1 MFSNTVRS
9 NFQTRAQSIVNWD
22 GPNKMAIKPK
32 GVEVEATTNKKK
44 KVASDLDVPVPKKF
58 PKLEEKKETPEC
70 TGRFTIF
77 ES

>member
-1 MFSNTVRS
+1 
-9 NFQTRAQSIVNWD
+9 
-22 GPNKMAIKPK
+22 MAIKPK

-77 ES
+77 EP